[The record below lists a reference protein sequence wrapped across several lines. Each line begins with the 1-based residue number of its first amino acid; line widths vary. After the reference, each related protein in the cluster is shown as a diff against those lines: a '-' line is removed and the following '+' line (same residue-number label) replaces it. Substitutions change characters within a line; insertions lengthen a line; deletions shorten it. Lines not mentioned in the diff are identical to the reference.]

1 MASYATQASEGFSE
15 VFAFLPQ
22 NVRVKTT
29 RRDTGAPCPV
39 YDALD
44 RREVK
49 HWSRD
54 VPPFH
59 PGCRC
64 VVVAIDD
71 ASNFPPGWKG
81 RQPRRLLS
89 DSAQQEFK
97 ASQRTSLDE
106 IDLTRD
112 VGSMSVSSGP
122 VPCTAV
128 K

>member
-1 MASYATQASEGFSE
+1 MADASGVETP
-15 VFAFLPQ
+15 VIWLH
-22 NVRVKTT
+22 T
-29 RRDTGAPCPV
+29 RPK
-39 YDALD
+39 L
-44 RREVK
+44 REA
-49 HWSRD
+49 RD

-59 PGCRC
+59 SGCRC

>member
-1 MASYATQASEGFSE
+1 MADASGVETPVIWFHTRPKLREGFSE

-29 RRDTGAPCPV
+29 GQDTGAPCPV
-39 YDALD
+39 CDALD

-81 RQPRRLLS
+81 RQPRGLLS
-89 DSAQQEFK
+89 
-97 ASQRTSLDE
+97 
-106 IDLTRD
+106 
-112 VGSMSVSSGP
+112 
-122 VPCTAV
+122 
-128 K
+128 